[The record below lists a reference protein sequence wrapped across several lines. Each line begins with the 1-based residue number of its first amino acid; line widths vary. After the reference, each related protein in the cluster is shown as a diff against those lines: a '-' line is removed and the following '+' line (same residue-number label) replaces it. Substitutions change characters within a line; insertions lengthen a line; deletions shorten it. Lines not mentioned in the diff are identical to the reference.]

1 MEPLGQSV
9 WFLWQKGSG
18 IQAGERRKGCPGGAV
33 LSAELPV
40 NTSLAPSSD
49 LMVSPSL
56 RMWQWE
62 LCLAQERC

>member
-1 MEPLGQSV
+1 MEHLGQSV
-9 WFLWQKGSG
+9 WFLWQEGSG
-18 IQAGERRKGCPGGAV
+18 IQAGGRRKGCQGGAV

-40 NTSLAPSSD
+40 LTSLAPSSG
-49 LMVSPSL
+49 LVVSPSL